1 MPYYGEGYI
10 RLYRKIGEWRWYDD
24 KPTLILFLHLLITV
38 NWKDEAWHDIMIRR
52 GQRLCSLPIL
62 AKETGLSIKSVRTAL
77 SHLKETG
84 EVADQSTSKY
94 RIVTVNNFD
103 KYQDGAG
110 KGQARGRQNGIQNG
124 RQTADETAGN
134 NITDFSIVGPNDEC
148 ENFRVA
154 GKTAGKGQARGRQ
167 GAANEEDNNIYTLSK
182 ERVGQAPTPK
192 KASMP
197 PTLDEVTAYVGEK
210 GFHVDPARFWNYY
223 ESNGW
228 KVGKNP
234 MKNWKAACGTWNL
247 KDKPPNKVLP
257 HDPELDKY
265 DLMYEEKP

>member
-1 MPYYGEGYI
+1 MPYGEGYI

-62 AKETGLSIKSVRTAL
+62 AKETGLSERSVRTAI
-77 SHLKETG
+77 SHLKSTG
-84 EVADQSTSKY
+84 EVTDTSTSKY
-94 RIVTVNNFD
+94 RIVTINNFE
-103 KYQDGAG
+103 KYQDATG
-110 KGQARGRQNGIQNG
+110 KVTGKRQASDRQA
-124 RQTADETAGN
+124 T
-134 NITDFSIVGPNDEC
+134 
-148 ENFRVA
+148 
-154 GKTAGKGQARGRQ
+154 
-167 GAANEEDNNIYTLSK
+167 ANEEDNNIYTLSK

-234 MKNWKAACGTWNL
+234 MKNWKAACNTWNS
-247 KDKPPNKVLP
+247 KDGPKPGTGKAASFDPAEIGRRARDKDPVL
-257 HDPELDKY
+257 
-265 DLMYEEKP
+265 

>member
-1 MPYYGEGYI
+1 MPYGEGYI

-24 KPTLILFLHLLITV
+24 KPTLILFIHLLITV

-110 KGQARGRQNGIQNG
+110 K
-124 RQTADETAGN
+124 
-134 NITDFSIVGPNDEC
+134 
-148 ENFRVA
+148 
-154 GKTAGKGQARGRQ
+154 TAGKGQARGRQ
-167 GAANEEDNNIYTLSK
+167 GAANEEDNNIYTLSN
-182 ERVGQAPTPK
+182 ERVLGQPPKPK

-197 PTLDEVTAYVGEK
+197 PTLDEVTPYVVEK
-210 GFHVDPARFWNYY
+210 KLHIDPVRFFNYY

-234 MKNWKAACGTWNL
+234 MKNWKAACNTWNA
-247 KDKPPNKVLP
+247 KDNTKPGAGKAASFDPAEIGKRARENDPVL
-257 HDPELDKY
+257 
-265 DLMYEEKP
+265 